1 MKKLRNFFN
10 KLFSGNPDLPDNKIF
25 GNPYMDAQ
33 QFMYSYITFS
43 GDTRKQ
49 EGSNK
54 PIKGKVINFN
64 DYKLRQA

>member
-1 MKKLRNFFN
+1 MKKLN
-10 KLFSGNPDLPDNKIF
+10 KIFSSFLSGNPTLPNDRIF

-43 GDTRKQ
+43 GDPHKQ

-54 PIKGKVINFN
+54 PNMGNIINFT
-64 DYKLRQA
+64 DYKLRRA

>member
-1 MKKLRNFFN
+1 MKKLRNIFN
-10 KLFSGNPDLPDNKIF
+10 TLFSGNPDLPDERVF

-43 GDTRKQ
+43 GDPRKQ

-54 PIKGKVINFN
+54 PNMGNIINFN
-64 DYKLRQA
+64 DYKLRRA